1 MPSSPLGATVLVDM
15 LFLTLN
21 WSISQRWTAM
31 SVLPFILHFPGAFQG
46 LQGMRRRQTRGRVSD
61 RKTVAYTPRAPGLH
75 DSSRAAGLPR
85 SGFQQWVTLVETSF
99 GRCPRLSVV
108 PAQATARPCLSQT
121 TSRFPEQK

>member
-46 LQGMRRRQTRGRVSD
+46 LQGMRRRQTRGSVSD

-75 DSSRAAGLPR
+75 DSSRAALPACR
-85 SGFQQWVTLVETSF
+85 
-99 GRCPRLSVV
+99 V
-108 PAQATARPCLSQT
+108 PAFSTGSLW
-121 TSRFPEQK
+121 SRRRLDAVHG